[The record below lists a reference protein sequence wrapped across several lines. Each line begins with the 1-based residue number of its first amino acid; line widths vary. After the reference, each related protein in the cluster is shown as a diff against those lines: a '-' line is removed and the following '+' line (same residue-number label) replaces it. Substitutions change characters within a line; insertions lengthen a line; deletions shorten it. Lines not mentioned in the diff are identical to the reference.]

1 MRAELTF
8 KAFARNS
15 NRYLL
20 CRLAASATRKL
31 HRPNSRIQE
40 TMNEALDYL
49 GGSTP
54 NTVVAAVPERAS
66 VQLRRA
72 A

>member
-8 KAFARNS
+8 KALARDS
-15 NRYLL
+15 KRFLL
-20 CRLAASATRKL
+20 CRKAATATRKL
-31 HRPNSRIQE
+31 HRPNTRIQE
-40 TMNEALDYL
+40 TMNNALEYL
-49 GGSTP
+49 GGSKPMAT
-54 NTVVAAVPERAS
+54 AAVPDPAS

>member
-8 KAFARNS
+8 KALAQDSR
-15 NRYLL
+15 RYLL
-20 CRLAASATRKL
+20 CRMAASATRKL
-31 HRPNSRIQE
+31 HRPNTRIQE
-40 TMNEALDYL
+40 TMNDALEYL
-49 GGSTP
+49 SSSKP
-54 NTVVAAVPERAS
+54 TVAAAVPDTAS